1 MKSLERIVIQSDFYE
16 MQGLEVPEHVGHSIH
31 LQKVLMD
38 AIPVDTTG
46 LTGGKFF
53 TLTYS
58 FLGLVINYY

>member
-38 AIPVDTTG
+38 AIPGDTG

-58 FLGLVINYY
+58 FLGQVINY